1 MDEARLI
8 EKLLAIQ
15 ALHAGATTPGEREA
29 AQRASERILERLQ
42 ALQAESPAVE
52 YRFSM
57 SDMWERKV
65 FVALC
70 RRYGLRPY
78 RYKRQRYTTVM
89 VMVPKRFVDETL
101 WPEFLQL
108 SETLEAY
115 LASVTERVVAQV
127 IHADTSDAEVTD
139 EPRQLTLSP
148 PGAHPCGAA
157 SPRAGGA
164 PRGGPASRSPRKEG
178 RARQARWSE
187 GATPMSAG
195 PPSPARSSRGRER
208 RSPAGGA

>member
-15 ALHAGATTPGEREA
+15 ALHDGATTPGERAA
-29 AQRASERILERLQ
+29 AQRAGERILERLR
-42 ALQAESPAVE
+42 ALQAEDPAVE
-52 YRFSM
+52 YRFTM
-57 SDMWERKV
+57 TDLWERKV

-78 RYKRQRYTTVM
+78 RYHRQRYTTVM

-115 LASVTERVVAQV
+115 LTEVTDRVVAQV

-139 EPRQLTLSP
+139 EPRQLTL
-148 PGAHPCGAA
+148 A
-157 SPRAGGA
+157 SA
-164 PRGGPASRSPRKEG
+164 RG
-178 RARQARWSE
+178 
-187 GATPMSAG
+187 
-195 PPSPARSSRGRER
+195 
-208 RSPAGGA
+208 

>member
-29 AQRASERILERLQ
+29 AQRASERILERLR

-115 LASVTERVVAQV
+115 LTEVTDRVVAQV

-139 EPRQLTLSP
+139 EPRQLTL
-148 PGAHPCGAA
+148 A
-157 SPRAGGA
+157 SA
-164 PRGGPASRSPRKEG
+164 RG
-178 RARQARWSE
+178 
-187 GATPMSAG
+187 
-195 PPSPARSSRGRER
+195 
-208 RSPAGGA
+208 